1 MFKDAKIGDSVLVIK
16 SDRSHFKVGSIK
28 KITELSGIFIGVGVL
43 CNNDNPYHAFYE
55 TTGFTCLGDESV
67 KIIPVSPALRIMF
80 GE

>member
-28 KITELSGIFIGVGVL
+28 KITEFEGVFVVVGKL
-43 CNNDNPYHAFYE
+43 CDNDNPYHAFYE
-55 TTGFTCLGDESV
+55 TTGFSCLDDESI